1 MLIVEDD
8 VLLGMAIGLC
18 VQDAGYEV
26 AGLARSVEAA
36 LETLS
41 HETVDAALLDVNLQ
55 GELVF
60 PVANALAE
68 RGVPFV
74 FVTAHPPLDIPE
86 KHRHRPVVPKPYYD
100 AAICA
105 ALESVLSAQ
114 AGDGGLPDVAPLGC
128 DSMPTDSVERG
139 ASHRVIRENAP
150 ISQGCS
156 QNIAT

>member
-1 MLIVEDD
+1 MMLQKVVVMLGEAPSDLKARSRCVLIVEDD
-8 VLLGMAIGLC
+8 VLLGMAIGLR

-41 HETVDAALLDVNLQ
+41 QETVDAALLDVNLQ

-60 PVANALAE
+60 PVANALAK

-105 ALESVLSAQ
+105 ALESVL
-114 AGDGGLPDVAPLGC
+114 PLK
-128 DSMPTDSVERG
+128 
-139 ASHRVIRENAP
+139 
-150 ISQGCS
+150 
-156 QNIAT
+156 

>member
-1 MLIVEDD
+1 
-8 VLLGMAIGLC
+8 MAIGVC
-18 VQDAGYEV
+18 VEDAGYEI

-36 LETLS
+36 LATIS

-74 FVTAHPPLDIPE
+74 FVTAYPPMDIPE
-86 KHRHRPVVPKPYYD
+86 KHRHRPVVAKPYYD

-105 ALESVLSAQ
+105 ALESVLGEAR
-114 AGDGGLPDVAPLGC
+114 A
-128 DSMPTDSVERG
+128 R
-139 ASHRVIRENAP
+139 
-150 ISQGCS
+150 
-156 QNIAT
+156 

>member
-1 MLIVEDD
+1 MSSALANRPRSVLIVEDD
-8 VLLGMAIGLC
+8 VLLGMAMGLC
-18 VQDAGYEV
+18 VQDAGYAV

-41 HETVDAALLDVNLQ
+41 HQTVDVALLDVNLE

-74 FVTAHPPLDIPE
+74 FVTSHPPLAIPE
-86 KHRHRPVVPKPYYD
+86 KHRHRPLVPKPYYD

-105 ALESVLSAQ
+105 ALESVLPPA
-114 AGDGGLPDVAPLGC
+114 
-128 DSMPTDSVERG
+128 
-139 ASHRVIRENAP
+139 
-150 ISQGCS
+150 
-156 QNIAT
+156 

>member
-1 MLIVEDD
+1 MLGESLSDHKVRPRCVLIVEDD
-8 VLLGMAIGLC
+8 DLLGLAMGLC
-18 VQDAGYEV
+18 VEDAGYEV

-41 HETVDAALLDVNLQ
+41 HGTVDAALLDVNLQ

-74 FVTAHPPLDIPE
+74 FVTAQPPLDIPE
-86 KHRHRPVVPKPYYD
+86 KHRHRPLVPKPYYD

-105 ALESVLSAQ
+105 ALESVL
-114 AGDGGLPDVAPLGC
+114 PLK
-128 DSMPTDSVERG
+128 
-139 ASHRVIRENAP
+139 
-150 ISQGCS
+150 
-156 QNIAT
+156 

>member
-1 MLIVEDD
+1 MESVVIAVMLQEVVLMLDEPSSDLEGRRPCVLIVEDD

-55 GELVF
+55 GELVY

-74 FVTAHPPLDIPE
+74 FVTAHPPRDIPE

-105 ALESVLSAQ
+105 ALESVL
-114 AGDGGLPDVAPLGC
+114 PF
-128 DSMPTDSVERG
+128 R
-139 ASHRVIRENAP
+139 
-150 ISQGCS
+150 
-156 QNIAT
+156 

>member
-1 MLIVEDD
+1 MLGKVPSDIKGRPPCVLIVEDD
-8 VLLGMAIGLC
+8 ALLGMAIGLC

-36 LETLS
+36 LETLRR
-41 HETVDAALLDVNLQ
+41 ETVDAALLDINLQ

-74 FVTAHPPLDIPE
+74 FVTAHPPLQIPE
-86 KHRHRPVVPKPYYD
+86 KHRHRPVIPKPYYD

-105 ALESVLSAQ
+105 ALQSVL
-114 AGDGGLPDVAPLGC
+114 PL
-128 DSMPTDSVERG
+128 R
-139 ASHRVIRENAP
+139 
-150 ISQGCS
+150 
-156 QNIAT
+156 

>member
-1 MLIVEDD
+1 MLDEAPSCPKGRAPCVLIVEDD

-18 VQDAGYEV
+18 VEDAGYEV
-26 AGLARSVEAA
+26 AGLARSVDAA

-41 HETVDAALLDVNLQ
+41 HGTVDAALLDVNLQ
-55 GELVF
+55 GEMVF

-86 KHRHRPVVPKPYYD
+86 RHRHRPIVPKPYHD

-105 ALESVLSAQ
+105 ALHSVL
-114 AGDGGLPDVAPLGC
+114 PLKG
-128 DSMPTDSVERG
+128 
-139 ASHRVIRENAP
+139 
-150 ISQGCS
+150 
-156 QNIAT
+156 

>member
-1 MLIVEDD
+1 MRNVRDRRAFSLRSVVIAVMLQKVDFMHGEALSSPKRRSRSILIVEDD

-41 HETVDAALLDVNLQ
+41 HQTVDAALLDVNLQ

-86 KHRHRPVVPKPYYD
+86 RHRHRPVVPKPYYD

-105 ALESVLSAQ
+105 ALESVL
-114 AGDGGLPDVAPLGC
+114 PLE
-128 DSMPTDSVERG
+128 P
-139 ASHRVIRENAP
+139 
-150 ISQGCS
+150 
-156 QNIAT
+156 

>member
-1 MLIVEDD
+1 MLGDPPSGLKGRSRFVLIVEDD

-41 HETVDAALLDVNLQ
+41 HETVDVALLDVNLQ

-74 FVTAHPPLDIPE
+74 FVTAQSPDTIPE
-86 KHRHRPVVPKPYYD
+86 THRGRPVVPKPYYD
-100 AAICA
+100 GALCA
-105 ALESVLSAQ
+105 ALASVL
-114 AGDGGLPDVAPLGC
+114 PP
-128 DSMPTDSVERG
+128 PT
-139 ASHRVIRENAP
+139 A
-150 ISQGCS
+150 
-156 QNIAT
+156 ATSSS

>member
-1 MLIVEDD
+1 MASVVIAVMLQEVVLMLDEPSSDLEGRRPCVLIVEDD
-8 VLLGMAIGLC
+8 VLLGTAIGLC

-55 GELVF
+55 GELVY

-74 FVTAHPPLDIPE
+74 FVTAHPPRDIPE

-105 ALESVLSAQ
+105 ALESVL
-114 AGDGGLPDVAPLGC
+114 PF
-128 DSMPTDSVERG
+128 R
-139 ASHRVIRENAP
+139 
-150 ISQGCS
+150 
-156 QNIAT
+156 

>member
-1 MLIVEDD
+1 MFGEVLSGLDDPPRRVLIVEDD

-18 VQDAGYEV
+18 VQDAGYKV

-74 FVTAHPPLDIPE
+74 FVTAHPPRDIPE
-86 KHRHRPVVPKPYYD
+86 NHRHRPLVPKPYYD

-105 ALESVLSAQ
+105 ALESVL
-114 AGDGGLPDVAPLGC
+114 PL
-128 DSMPTDSVERG
+128 R
-139 ASHRVIRENAP
+139 
-150 ISQGCS
+150 
-156 QNIAT
+156 

>member
-1 MLIVEDD
+1 MVLQKVVLMLGEASSDLKDRPRCVLIVEDD

-18 VQDAGYEV
+18 VQDAGYKV

-105 ALESVLSAQ
+105 ALESVL
-114 AGDGGLPDVAPLGC
+114 PL
-128 DSMPTDSVERG
+128 R
-139 ASHRVIRENAP
+139 
-150 ISQGCS
+150 
-156 QNIAT
+156 

>member
-8 VLLGMAIGLC
+8 ALLGMAMGLC
-18 VQDAGYEV
+18 VQDAGYRV
-26 AGLARSVEAA
+26 AGLAQSVEAA

-74 FVTAHPPLDIPE
+74 FVTAQPRQDIPE

-100 AAICA
+100 AAIYA
-105 ALESVLSAQ
+105 ALESVLPRKA
-114 AGDGGLPDVAPLGC
+114 
-128 DSMPTDSVERG
+128 
-139 ASHRVIRENAP
+139 
-150 ISQGCS
+150 
-156 QNIAT
+156 